1 MKVVFRIYPDGQVIA
16 LFPEESDKRT
26 GGTMSYMHIGQHGD
40 ADYHGVI
47 QQTKP
52 ATEAQY
58 LPLFNE
64 LKSIGYKD
72 LQVRQKAKLKW
83 GEKHQQMLE
92 GELHIAII
100 NTDSISPEVG
110 IIKVKWGWLRR
121 DLPQWLIDNG
131 HYDYFYEI
139 PDDEDELIEHFLFV
153 YCDYS
158 QSNLHWQCVP
168 PDTQFKRLTIKDFQ
182 K

>member
-1 MKVVFRIYPDGQVIA
+1 MEKRRVSDNEWLYIYDKFYKERYEHYRKSGVSAAEAIDQAFQETVD
-16 LFPEESDKRT
+16 LEFHLYFPVQRPINQ
-26 GGTMSYMHIGQHGD
+26 MVM
-40 ADYHGVI
+40 
-47 QQTKP
+47 
-52 ATEAQY
+52 TE
-58 LPLFNE
+58 
-64 LKSIGYKD
+64 
-72 LQVRQKAKLKW
+72 W

-100 NTDSISPEVG
+100 NSDSISPEVG

-121 DLPQWLIDNG
+121 ELPQWLIDNG

-158 QSNLHWQCVP
+158 QNNLHWQCVP
-168 PDTQFKRLTIKDFQ
+168 SDTQFKRLTIKDFQ

>member
-1 MKVVFRIYPDGQVIA
+1 M
-16 LFPEESDKRT
+16 
-26 GGTMSYMHIGQHGD
+26 
-40 ADYHGVI
+40 
-47 QQTKP
+47 
-52 ATEAQY
+52 TE
-58 LPLFNE
+58 
-64 LKSIGYKD
+64 
-72 LQVRQKAKLKW
+72 W

-100 NTDSISPEVG
+100 NSDSISPEVG

-121 DLPQWLIDNG
+121 ELPQWLIDNG

-158 QSNLHWQCVP
+158 QNNLHWQCVP
-168 PDTQFKRLTIKDFQ
+168 SDTQFKRLTIKDFQ

>member
-1 MKVVFRIYPDGQVIA
+1 MVTKEITKELVEQQMNSTLSYFPWGGKVIA
-16 LFPEESDKRT
+16 
-26 GGTMSYMHIGQHGD
+26 
-40 ADYHGVI
+40 
-47 QQTKP
+47 
-52 ATEAQY
+52 
-58 LPLFNE
+58 
-64 LKSIGYKD
+64 
-72 LQVRQKAKLKW
+72 VRQNQWGEWIVDCKIPGHYSREW